1 MKKQTFN
8 SIPEVQGKDAVKVR
22 SKVQEGRPP
31 PSRSAFKRKSKG
43 GMKSRRL
50 AAGIAKEGEQENKE
64 YYQNIV

>member
-31 PSRSAFKRKSKG
+31 PHQEVPSKENQ
-43 GMKSRRL
+43 K
-50 AAGIAKEGEQENKE
+50 AG
-64 YYQNIV
+64 